1 MKNVFGLL
9 VLLLLS
15 ATGCSTDATDEKNTS
30 DGSELES
37 TMYFPPLSGTEWETI
52 SMEALNWNEGAVPAL
67 IAFLET
73 TNTDAF
79 IILQN
84 GRIVMEEYFG
94 NFDQNTPHSW
104 NSAAK
109 TLTSLTAGIAQQEGY
124 LDIDQPSSTYMGA
137 GWSSLTPEQE
147 SNITVR
153 HHLTMTTGLDYGVPE
168 SACTDKDCF
177 LYKNEPETF
186 WYYHQGAYTVLDHII
201 SGAVN
206 QEFSSYF
213 NAKIRNKIGMNGSWI
228 QLNYLNLYFS
238 PARSMARFGL
248 LNLNK
253 GVWDKTP
260 ILEDVNYFTE
270 ATTTSQNLNPAYG
283 YLYWLNGK
291 STYKIPGSEALFQG
305 KLIPNAPDDLIAG
318 LGAFDQKMYIVPSK
332 GLVIVRMGDSGNE
345 DELGPTTYDNELW
358 EYIKALIAVP

>member
-1 MKNVFGLL
+1 MKSIFGILI
-9 VLLLLS
+9 LLLLIS
-15 ATGCSTDATDEKNTS
+15 TSCSTDATSEEDIS
-30 DGSELES
+30 DGADLES
-37 TMYFPPLSGTEWETI
+37 KLYFPPLTGSEWETI
-52 SMEALNWNEGAVPAL
+52 SMEELKWDASAEPAL
-67 IAFLET
+67 TTFLET

-79 IILQN
+79 IILKN
-84 GRIVMEEYFG
+84 GRIVMEKYFG
-94 NFDQNTPHSW
+94 DFDETTPHSW

-109 TLTSLTAGIAQQEGY
+109 TLTSLTVGIAQQEGY
-124 LDIDQPSSTYMGA
+124 LDINQPSSTYMGT
-137 GWSSLTPEQE
+137 GWSSLTTEQE

-168 SACTDKDCF
+168 SACTDKECF

-186 WYYHQGAYTVLDHII
+186 WYYHQGAYTVLDNIV

-206 QEFSSYF
+206 QEFTSYF
-213 NAKIRNKIGMNGSWI
+213 NSKIRNKIGMGGTWV

-260 ILEDVNYFTE
+260 ILKDADYFTE
-270 ATTTSQNLNPAYG
+270 ATTTSQNLNPSYG
-283 YLYWLNGK
+283 YLYWLNSK
-291 STYKIPGSEALFQG
+291 STYKIPGSEELFEG

-332 GLVIVRMGDSGNE
+332 GLVIVRMGESGGE

-358 EYIKALIAVP
+358 GFINALMTN